1 MEADGQGQMTAEL
14 NSEVIE
20 ALPDAA
26 SDGERLGALRE
37 AGVDTLIIGAADTN
51 AEFRSKRFALEL
63 FAREE
68 VEIGFSDYLFACDW
82 VDELMTPR
90 PTYKGYFPTASTG
103 LPDIYVRPDWT
114 TLRILP
120 WEPVTAAVIGDYYT
134 HQGVEMVI
142 SPRTALRKVVER
154 IRDLGYEPMAGCE
167 YEFMVF
173 RKEPGKARQDP
184 VDLEPLAYGPAYGNT
199 RGAAEEPVLGLVRR
213 MLDAARVPV
222 EAANAEAMPGQS
234 EITIRYSDAIT
245 AADNAFL
252 YKHFVRELLA
262 REGLTASFIAKY
274 DAAGY
279 GSSGHWHMSLRHG
292 TADGEQAM
300 LAPGGGLST
309 EAHHAIAGF
318 LATLREFTAF
328 YAPNVNSYR
337 RFQMDHSFAG
347 DTVTWGLDN
356 RSCALRVLETTPA
369 STRIESRVPGAD
381 ANPYISLAASLAGFA
396 HGLEN
401 ELEAPDPVDGDA
413 YVLEGIEQIPKDLP
427 GAVALLDDSRLAR
440 ELLGEEFV
448 NFYAE
453 TRFWEADQH
462 RLALTPWEI
471 SRYL

>member
-1 MEADGQGQMTAEL
+1 MSAPIDTQPIESLPEAATDQ
-14 NSEVIE
+14 
-20 ALPDAA
+20 
-26 SDGERLGALRE
+26 ERLRALRE
-37 AGVDTLIIGAADTN
+37 GGVDTLIIGAADTN
-51 AEFRSKRFALEL
+51 AEFRSKRFALDL
-63 FAREE
+63 FSREE

-82 VDELMTPR
+82 VDELMSPR
-90 PTYKGYFPTASTG
+90 PTYDGYFPTVATG
-103 LPDIYVRPDWT
+103 LPDIFVRPDWE
-114 TLRILP
+114 TLRVLP
-120 WEPVTAAVIGDYYT
+120 WEPVTAIVIGDYYS
-134 HQGVEMVI
+134 HAGEEMAI
-142 SPRTALRKVVER
+142 SPRTLLRRMVER
-154 IRDLGYEPMAGCE
+154 VRGLGYEPMAGCE

-173 RKEPGKARQDP
+173 RAEPDKARKNP
-184 VDLEPLAYGPAYGNT
+184 VDLEPLAYGPAYGNA
-199 RGAAEEPVLGLVRR
+199 RGAAEEPVLGMVRR

-274 DAAGY
+274 DPAGY

-300 LAPGGGLST
+300 LEPPGGLSKV
-309 EAHHAIAGF
+309 AQQAIAGF

-328 YAPNVNSYR
+328 YAPNVNSFR
-337 RFQMDHSFAG
+337 RFQMDHSWAG

-356 RSCALRVLETTPA
+356 RSCALRVLTTTPG

-381 ANPYISLAASLAGFA
+381 TNPYISLAASLAGFV

-401 ELEAPDPVDGDA
+401 ELEAPEPIVGDA
-413 YVLEGIEQIPKDLP
+413 YALEGVEKIPNDLP
-427 GAVALLDDSRLAR
+427 SAVALLDQSALAR

-453 TRFWEADQH
+453 TRWWEADQH
-462 RLALTPWEI
+462 RLAMTPWEL